1 LIREFFTHADEN
13 PHGWGLADFSTR
25 LSPQGHAADGEPA
38 SRDGAISA
46 ALGDIAVIR
55 SPERADT
62 DPLAAQ
68 MLSHPVCLE
77 TAIAHIR
84 KATIGQVELGNCH
97 PFVATDVSGRT
108 WTLTH
113 KGTVFNHPPLD
124 RYFYLQSGTTDSERI
139 LLALIDRV
147 NEAIEH
153 KAAPLEAA
161 ERFEVF
167 DRLARELSLGNCVN
181 LLVYDSDLLYAHRN
195 YRGAL
200 HYLRLANGVL
210 LCTSKLASATAFAA
224 SGATWKPVPL
234 CTTFAYAAGKLVHHG
249 EPTGNQY
256 LDNELDTRYL
266 YWDFAGL

>member
-1 LIREFFTHADEN
+1 
-13 PHGWGLADFSTR
+13 
-25 LSPQGHAADGEPA
+25 
-38 SRDGAISA
+38 
-46 ALGDIAVIR
+46 
-55 SPERADT
+55 
-62 DPLAAQ
+62 
-68 MLSHPVCLE
+68 MLSRPLHLE
-77 TAIAHIR
+77 VAVAHIR
-84 KATIGQVELGNCH
+84 KATVGQVELDNCH
-97 PFVATDVSGRT
+97 PFAATDISGRT

-113 KGTVFNHPPLD
+113 KGTIFNHPPLD
-124 RYFYLQSGTTDSERI
+124 SYFYQQSGTTDSERI

-161 ERFEVF
+161 ERFAVF

-210 LCTSKLASATAFAA
+210 LCTSKLALATALAA
-224 SGATWKPVPL
+224 EGAAWKPLPL
-234 CTTFAYAAGKLVHHG
+234 CTTFAYSAGKLVHRG

-266 YWDFAGL
+266 YWDFSGL